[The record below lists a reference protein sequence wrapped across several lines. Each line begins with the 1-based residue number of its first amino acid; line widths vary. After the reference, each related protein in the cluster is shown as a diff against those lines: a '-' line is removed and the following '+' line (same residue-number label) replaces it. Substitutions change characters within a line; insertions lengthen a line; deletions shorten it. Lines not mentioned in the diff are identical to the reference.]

1 MAFELIYTSTP
12 RGLVPGSYG
21 FCVVARSR
29 AMSERVA
36 VVLKELSGY
45 RRIAGATPVAYSHFV
60 FDDGG
65 TVLGYVFC
73 VVKETNGDRL
83 LAEDCMREEGDDLL
97 AIFDRMA
104 SHGVINRELW
114 ASMNVVT
121 TTNAVAQAE
130 ARQRSKDKSER
141 ANEAKR
147 RKAADGTG

>member
-1 MAFELIYTSTP
+1 MADWIKLYFDVDRNTEYRAFEDSLREGKRGRRARRSAEDTALAQVVRLYIMLGQTKGGRIDMRST
-12 RGLVPGSYG
+12 
-21 FCVVARSR
+21 
-29 AMSERVA
+29 
-36 VVLKELSGY
+36 
-45 RRIAGATPVAYSHFV
+45 
-60 FDDGG
+60 
-65 TVLGYVFC
+65 
-73 VVKETNGDRL
+73 GDRL

-114 ASMNVVT
+114 ASLNVVT

>member
-1 MAFELIYTSTP
+1 MANWIKLYFDVDRNTEYRAYEDSLREGKRGRRARRSAEDTALAQVVRLYIMLGQTKGGRIDMRST
-12 RGLVPGSYG
+12 
-21 FCVVARSR
+21 
-29 AMSERVA
+29 
-36 VVLKELSGY
+36 
-45 RRIAGATPVAYSHFV
+45 
-60 FDDGG
+60 
-65 TVLGYVFC
+65 
-73 VVKETNGDRL
+73 GDRL

>member
-1 MAFELIYTSTP
+1 MADWIKLYFDFNGKTEYRAYEDSLREGKRGRRARRSAEDTALAQVVRLYIMLGKTKGGRIDMRST
-12 RGLVPGSYG
+12 
-21 FCVVARSR
+21 
-29 AMSERVA
+29 
-36 VVLKELSGY
+36 
-45 RRIAGATPVAYSHFV
+45 
-60 FDDGG
+60 
-65 TVLGYVFC
+65 
-73 VVKETNGDRL
+73 GDRL

>member
-1 MAFELIYTSTP
+1 MADWIKLYFDVDRNTEYRAFEDSLREGKRGRRARRSAEDTALAQVVRLYIMLGQTKGGRIDMRST
-12 RGLVPGSYG
+12 
-21 FCVVARSR
+21 
-29 AMSERVA
+29 
-36 VVLKELSGY
+36 
-45 RRIAGATPVAYSHFV
+45 
-60 FDDGG
+60 
-65 TVLGYVFC
+65 
-73 VVKETNGDRL
+73 GDRL

>member
-1 MAFELIYTSTP
+1 MADWIKLYFAVDRNAEYRAYEDSLREGKRGRRARRSAEDTALAQVVRLYIMLGQTKGGRIDMRST
-12 RGLVPGSYG
+12 
-21 FCVVARSR
+21 
-29 AMSERVA
+29 
-36 VVLKELSGY
+36 
-45 RRIAGATPVAYSHFV
+45 
-60 FDDGG
+60 
-65 TVLGYVFC
+65 
-73 VVKETNGDRL
+73 GDRL

-114 ASMNVVT
+114 ASLNVVT